1 MKKQWFNIM
10 MKCVKDSPSI
20 TVKVGEETLIGKIKG
35 EGLAFQTC
43 KAIQETVGEYFKV
56 YYK

>member
-20 TVKVGEETLIGKIKG
+20 TAKVGEKNSGWKN
-35 EGLAFQTC
+35 QR
-43 KAIQETVGEYFKV
+43 
-56 YYK
+56 